1 MERGSKY
8 HGQRV
13 QNTMDS
19 RAELP
24 WVGVDMPRVGDQ
36 NTWIEVSKYHGYG
49 VNIPWVGVQYTMD
62 RGLVTPLAWVST

>member
-1 MERGSKY
+1 MDRGHNMERGSKY

-24 WVGVDMPRVGDQ
+24 WVGVDMPRVGDH
-36 NTWIEVSKYHGYG
+36 NTVDRG
-49 VNIPWVGVQYTMD
+49 VKIPWVGVEYTMG
-62 RGLVTPLAWVST
+62 RGSIYHG